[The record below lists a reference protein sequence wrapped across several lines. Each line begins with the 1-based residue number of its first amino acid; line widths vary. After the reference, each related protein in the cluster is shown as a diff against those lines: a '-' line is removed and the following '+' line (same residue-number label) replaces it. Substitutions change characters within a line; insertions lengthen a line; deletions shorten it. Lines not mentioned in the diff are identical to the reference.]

1 MKKRISSNTLK
12 KLKEELSYLKD
23 VKRKELSQRLNEAI
37 SFGDLKENAAYH
49 EAKDDQ
55 AFTEGRILELEH
67 VIRTSVVSDAKNSNR
82 VEAGVSVV
90 VESESGTEEFE
101 IVTSIEADPA
111 NGKISDNSLIGESL
125 LGAKEGDL
133 CNIEMPS
140 GEVVRY
146 KILKIK

>member
-1 MKKRISSNTLK
+1 M
-12 KLKEELSYLKD
+12 
-23 VKRKELSQRLNEAI
+23 
-37 SFGDLKENAAYH
+37 
-49 EAKDDQ
+49 
-55 AFTEGRILELEH
+55 
-67 VIRTSVVSDAKNSNR
+67 
-82 VEAGVSVV
+82 
-90 VESESGTEEFE
+90 ESESGTEEFE

-125 LGAKEGDL
+125 LGARGDL